1 MTSYNRTIIVN
12 ANSIDKIDDSMESN
26 DFTVTVPQV
35 NIPRG
40 ATIVLDGAI
49 CEERSAGSDSVI
61 ELSNQNVSEQKKYT
75 SSWQML
81 EIRYYL
87 NNASFNSISQPCI
100 QGNYVSLLADTRTP
114 PQWIDEEY
122 FPNTMVYCI
131 PYKGVSVR
139 IDQISGP
146 IPLLYNVASPTPIPT
161 NYDSWIIHNRGVWAY
176 DNPKFIEWDIT
187 ANAGQ
192 GGFIN
197 IGGFFIADPDTP
209 PTDITYQQNGDGF
222 AGMVGIKSALKKN
235 MPDSSKYTYMKSG
248 YLGPDIQDT
257 SMPANINKWVSELQ
271 IYTDFIE
278 IDMSKDLLET
288 PDEINLLINNKL
300 QGSEINSDNNLE
312 KVMAHTRQ
320 WNLNYSTPNLYP
332 EGSLQEVTNI
342 SSKTLINI
350 PANFQTTE
358 TSKVYGN
365 GFFVKDSD
373 RWIGGNDFLKL
384 CNYRLTLDNINY
396 SDVEGNNP
404 EDNYKALV
412 PITEWDIMF
421 NHNAGDDSKFSR
433 LFPAISA
440 FSMVNN
446 ENWIYPFYISAP
458 ESVTFQFIDDAPPNW
473 DIQGITGFERI
484 NTDTTRV
491 TITNTNNV
499 FFMEHGV
506 GLTPAPGEVVQY
518 RMCRYGYKDGKTI
531 INMYP
536 AVNNGARVI
545 ATSTVP
551 DFYFYFGKDFVN
563 QTNLEIVSYQTE
575 ISYLLTVGFNGVAG
589 PFRQREDVIING
601 LPYYKM
607 DGSTGGGRLA
617 NENINVTIRGK
628 VIGIAEV
635 DEFLCIPERYLI
647 PSNILTRGIYT
658 TRSISRVES
667 FFRKNEKYA
676 GNKKTF
682 IEQQSD
688 NENWYIDLDL
698 GFADDFNNAMS
709 NFMSSKSTG
718 IPNGVRTI
726 DFTIYNEQQNFS
738 LIPPYYSPITS
749 KNRYVIANPID
760 NRGVGFNFR
769 DPLSIYPISRYASMG
784 VNYRTNEN
792 YIRVHSRYFD
802 GLRNAQVSNANM
814 DVDFIESDTFN
825 GTSRMRSHP
834 MIEFNFDG
842 IFKLAPQKNLA
853 IAECNVGDS
862 EATLAFFNFKP
873 TFKGDGKTSVLY
885 DLNKLDTETNW
896 RQSFR
901 LLHCVPFGF
910 DPASTTNPFM
920 NSANLNQTTSVN
932 PILEAKNFYSNRTI
946 GLVDNQPTEVEL
958 PAYSDNICYSGRVE
972 DYVPYI
978 YIGATVP
985 ALGFS
990 NSRMEFT
997 NMYTPR
1003 KFNAWDSNGSGN
1015 PNLGLNICFFNDP
1028 TPFFPML
1035 NNTFGSVP
1043 AIGPA
1048 PNNSAVPSAIN
1059 QPADF
1064 QQVRNKGICDSLSGI
1079 GIENLY
1085 VRDEDSYGTNPED
1098 DGVLLCIIDN
1108 LDKTY
1113 NFDGC
1118 MFNLFGFALRQFK
1131 PYYGLSYNR
1140 YSQSNYNNIDDL
1152 KYSGINFF
1160 TVNSFINQSNVQNMS
1175 IFGPNYLATI
1185 PSGITTIPNPPA
1197 VAAQPEYGLGYIGF
1211 QPSTI
1216 QVSTDRIRAEDLASK
1231 LQNAFYMV
1239 YTNLPNSRY
1248 ITNNSELNIIGTFYR
1263 QYKSGNFYFTY
1274 PQSYSKTITKEFNLS
1289 SIRVSILNSNG
1300 RPAENLGNKVSC
1312 FFKISIPTVLPAM
1325 QEEEV
1330 EQYQEATENPK
1341 PLQFQ
1346 NPLDDLRQEEFQSIE
1361 RTAVL
1366 TGMPIMDVNPVE
1378 IDVSYPTPIEVQPQ
1392 TQPQRFK
1399 KGDLVD
1405 PGAGQENFG
1414 SSAVVV
1420 QSAVEVPSEADIAL
1434 RNMIDFASNVLEG
1447 APGLLERNDPVSQ
1460 RVIAEARPRVERM
1473 VAEQRRREKNV
1484 PEAEAEK
1491 PEQKDE
1497 D

>member
-1484 PEAEAEK
+1484 PRS
-1491 PEQKDE
+1491 
-1497 D
+1497 

>member
-12 ANSIDKIDDSMESN
+12 ANSIDKIDDTMESN

-61 ELSNQNVSEQKKYT
+61 ELSNQNVSNQRKYT

-114 PQWIDEEY
+114 PQWIDAEY
-122 FPNTMVYCI
+122 FPNTTVYSI
-131 PYKGVSVR
+131 PYKGESIS

-146 IPLLYNVASPTPIPT
+146 IPLLYNVADPGTIPQ
-161 NYDSWIIHNRGVWAY
+161 NVLEWNNHGRGVWAY
-176 DNPKFIEWDIT
+176 ANPTFLEWDES
-187 ANAGQ
+187 NYAGQ
-192 GGFIN
+192 GGFGR
-197 IGGFFIADPDTP
+197 IGDFFIADPVAP
-209 PTDITYQQNGDGF
+209 PTIANYQPNGNGF
-222 AGMVGIKSALKKN
+222 IGMVGIKSALKKN
-235 MPDSSKYTYMKSG
+235 MPDSSKYTYMKPG

-257 SMPANINKWVSELQ
+257 SMPANINQWVSELQ

-373 RWIGGNDFLKL
+373 RWIGGNDFLKS
-384 CNYRLTLDNINY
+384 CNYKLTLLPGPYIE
-396 SDVEGNNP
+396 DVEGNNP
-404 EDNYKALV
+404 EDNYRALV
-412 PITEWDIMF
+412 PTNEWNIMF

-440 FSMVNN
+440 FSIVNN
-446 ENWIYPFYISAP
+446 ENWIYPFYLSAP
-458 ESVTFQFIDDAPPNW
+458 ELVTFQFVDDAPPLW
-473 DIQGITGFERI
+473 DPVGITGFEQT

-491 TITNTNNV
+491 TITNINNV
-499 FFMEHGV
+499 FFMEHG
-506 GLTPAPGEVVQY
+506 TNSPPAPGDITQY

-536 AVNNGARVI
+536 AVNDGARVT
-545 ATSTVP
+545 ATSTIP
-551 DFYFYFGKDFVN
+551 DFYFYFGRDFVN
-563 QTNLEIVSYQTE
+563 NNYLEIVSYETE
-575 ISYLLTVGFNGVAG
+575 ISYLLIFGFNGVAG
-589 PFRQREDVIING
+589 PIRQKEDVIING

-617 NENINVTIRGK
+617 DENINLTIGGK
-628 VIGIAEV
+628 VIGTAEV

-647 PSNILTRGIYT
+647 PSNIKTRGNYS

-682 IEQQSD
+682 IEQQND

-718 IPNGVRTI
+718 IPIGAGPT

-760 NRGVGFNFR
+760 NGNVGFNFR

-802 GLRNAQVSNANM
+802 GLRNAQMSNANM
-814 DVDFIESDTFN
+814 NVDFIESDTFN
-825 GTSRMRSHP
+825 GTSRMRCHP

-842 IFKLAPQKNLA
+842 IFKSAPRKNLA
-853 IAECNVGDS
+853 IAECNVGD
-862 EATLAFFNFKP
+862 AFPTLAFFNFKP

-958 PAYSDNICYSGRVE
+958 PSYSDNICFSGRIQ

-985 ALGFS
+985 TLGFS

-1028 TPFFPML
+1028 TSFFPML

-1098 DGVLLCIIDN
+1098 DGVLLCIINN

-1325 QEEEV
+1325 EQEEV

-1341 PLQFQ
+1341 PLKFQ
-1346 NPLDDLRQEEFQSIE
+1346 NPLDDLREEEFESIE
-1361 RTAVL
+1361 RTAIL
-1366 TGMPIMDVNPVE
+1366 TGMPLMDVNPIE
-1378 IDVSYPTPIEVQPQ
+1378 KTLEPEPEFEEPTKPARKP
-1392 TQPQRFK
+1392 TK
-1399 KGDLVD
+1399 KGTGGSGGEAPAD
-1405 PGAGQENFG
+1405 PDSGD
-1414 SSAVVV
+1414 
-1420 QSAVEVPSEADIAL
+1420 EVPK
-1434 RNMIDFASNVLEG
+1434 
-1447 APGLLERNDPVSQ
+1447 
-1460 RVIAEARPRVERM
+1460 PRR
-1473 VAEQRRREKNV
+1473 
-1484 PEAEAEK
+1484 EK

>member
-61 ELSNQNVSEQKKYT
+61 ELSNQNVSNQRKYT

-100 QGNYVSLLADTRTP
+100 QSNYVSLLADTRTP
-114 PQWIDEEY
+114 PQWIDAEY
-122 FPNTMVYCI
+122 FPNEMVYCI
-131 PYKGVSVR
+131 PYKGISVP

-146 IPLLYNVASPTPIPT
+146 IPLLYNVADPHPIPA
-161 NYDSWIIHNRGVWAY
+161 NYGSWNFSGRGVWAY
-176 DNPKFIEWDIT
+176 DNPTFIEWDLT
-187 ANAGQ
+187 ANLGQ
-192 GGFIN
+192 GGFVN
-197 IGGFFIADPDTP
+197 IGGFFIADPVTP
-209 PTDITYQQNGDGF
+209 PTNINHEENGAGF

-257 SMPANINKWVSELQ
+257 SMPANINQWVSELQ
-271 IYTDFIE
+271 LYTDFIE

-384 CNYRLTLDNINY
+384 CNYRLTLNNINY
-396 SDVEGNNP
+396 TNVEGNNP

-412 PITEWDIMF
+412 PITEWNTMF

-433 LFPAISA
+433 LFPAINA
-440 FSMVNN
+440 FSIVNN

-458 ESVTFQFIDDAPPNW
+458 ELVTFQFIDDAPPNW

-484 NTDTTRV
+484 NTDTSRV

-506 GLTPAPGEVVQY
+506 GLTPAPGEVIQY

-536 AVNNGARVI
+536 AVNDGARVT
-545 ATSTVP
+545 ATSTIP

-563 QTNLEIVSYQTE
+563 QTNLEIVSYETE
-575 ISYLLTVGFNGVAG
+575 ISYLLTFGFNGVAG
-589 PFRQREDVIING
+589 PLRQREDVIING

-617 NENINVTIRGK
+617 DENINLTIGGK
-628 VIGIAEV
+628 VIGTAEV

-647 PSNILTRGIYT
+647 PSNIKTRGIYT

-682 IEQQSD
+682 IEQQND

-718 IPNGVRTI
+718 IPIGAGPT

-760 NRGVGFNFR
+760 NGNVGFNFR

-814 DVDFIESDTFN
+814 NVDFIESDIFN
-825 GTSRMRSHP
+825 GTSRMRCHP

-842 IFKLAPQKNLA
+842 MFLSAQRKNLA
-853 IAECNVGDS
+853 VAECNVGDAQ
-862 EATLAFFNFKP
+862 ATLAFFNFKP

-958 PAYSDNICYSGRVE
+958 PSYSDNICFSGRVE
-972 DYVPYI
+972 DYIPYI

-985 ALGFS
+985 TLGFS

-1085 VRDEDSYGTNPED
+1085 VRDEGSYGTNPDD

-1341 PLQFQ
+1341 PLKFE
-1346 NPLDDLRQEEFQSIE
+1346 NPLDDLREEEFESIE
-1361 RTAVL
+1361 RTAIL
-1366 TGMPIMDVNPVE
+1366 TGMPLMDVNPVE
-1378 IDVSYPTPIEVQPQ
+1378 VGIAV
-1392 TQPQRFK
+1392 
-1399 KGDLVD
+1399 KGVED
-1405 PGAGQENFG
+1405 FG
-1414 SSAVVV
+1414 SSAVVAPEASQDV
-1420 QSAVEVPSEADIAL
+1420 MAQVIQSEANIAL
-1434 RNMIDFASNVLEG
+1434 RSSIDFANTLLAG
-1447 APGLLERNDPVSQ
+1447 APGLLERNDPAVQ
-1460 RVIAEARPRVERM
+1460 NILAEARPRVEKM
-1473 VAEQRRREKNV
+1473 VAEQRERERNLPVAK
-1484 PEAEAEK
+1484 EAKAEAEK